1 MKKSVHYSELTITI
15 REDKYSSG
23 FPVKLKKGLVDALG
37 VKPEDIKSKQYTREV
52 EEICTLRDY
61 MKTYSVGAYHH
72 FVFKVMGNDIDVIGI
87 EDFERI
93 YNPKILDDYLV
104 VDATRQESGYDC
116 TNYDCRHHLTIQKAG
131 S

>member
-1 MKKSVHYSELTITI
+1 MKKSVHYSEITITI

-23 FPVKLKKGLVDALG
+23 FPVGLKKGLVDALC
-37 VKPEDIKSKQYTREV
+37 VKPEDIKCRQYTREV
-52 EEICTLRDY
+52 DEICTLRDY

-72 FVFKVMGNDIDVIGI
+72 FAFKVMGADIDVIGI

-104 VDATRQESGYDC
+104 VDAIQQEFGVDC
-116 TNYDCRHHLTIQKAG
+116 TNYECCHHLTIQKAG